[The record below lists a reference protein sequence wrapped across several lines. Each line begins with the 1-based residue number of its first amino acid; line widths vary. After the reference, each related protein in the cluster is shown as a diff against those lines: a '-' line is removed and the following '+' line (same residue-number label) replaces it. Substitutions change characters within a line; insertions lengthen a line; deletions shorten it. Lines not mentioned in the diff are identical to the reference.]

1 MIWIVGALIVL
12 LIAYVLDMSLL
23 VYAAYTVLGVMFVTK
38 WLTSRWIN
46 NTSAVRH
53 CPDVEVNVGATIDV
67 TIEVTNNSSLPVSWM
82 LVEDQF
88 PRGGVDSAKP
98 NLVVEGQ
105 RVAVIRLGS
114 RESRELKYTIKCARR
129 GYYQIGPLVMETGD
143 WFGFH
148 RRYQVLSKPSFI
160 LVLPK
165 TLNLDGY
172 DVASQRPIGEV
183 VLTHRLFEDP
193 TRIAGVRQY
202 ELGDPLNRV
211 NWRATA
217 RTGQLQCKQYE
228 ASTLAGATLLI
239 DFHVSSFDKAH
250 EPYRSELAIS
260 AAASLANAVYQM
272 GEQIGVVSNGR
283 DAVDRIREEGWIGD
297 WRTRD
302 EAQKSAAMIAKSE
315 RMRPVIVKTSKSPEQ
330 LDKILRTLARL
341 EKTDGMRLP
350 ELVIEAADQM
360 PRDATVI
367 VLVSQITMET
377 AIALGGLKRQGYAVT
392 AIVNSHNHEAY
403 AHVSSLLLAEGIQT
417 RHLSDESSIHSIC
430 QKQAYRI

>member
-12 LIAYVLDMSLL
+12 LFAYVFDMSLL
-23 VYAAYTVLGVMFVTK
+23 VYAAYTVLGVMFATR
-38 WLTSRWIN
+38 WLTSRWIA
-46 NTSAVRH
+46 NTSATRH
-53 CPDVEVNVGATIDV
+53 CPDAEVSVGATIDV
-67 TIEVTNNSSLPVSWM
+67 KIEIVNNSVLPVSWM

-88 PRGGVDSAKP
+88 PRGGVDSASP
-98 NLVVEGQ
+98 NLVVEGD
-105 RVAVIRLGS
+105 RVAVIRLKGH
-114 RESRELKYTIKCARR
+114 ETKVLNYTINCRRR

-160 LVLPK
+160 LVWPK
-165 TLNLDGY
+165 VKSLDGY
-172 DVASQRPIGEV
+172 DIASRRPIGEV

-217 RTGQLQCKQYE
+217 RTGTLQCKQYE

-239 DFHVSSFDKAH
+239 DFHNGSFDKQH
-250 EPYRSELAIS
+250 EPYRSELAIT
-260 AAASLANAVYQM
+260 AAASLANAVFQM
-272 GEQIGVVSNGR
+272 GEQIGIVSNGR

-297 WRTRD
+297 WRTRE
-302 EAQKSAAMIAKSE
+302 EALKSAAMKSKSD
-315 RMRPVIVKTSKSPEQ
+315 RLRPVIIKTQKSPDQ
-330 LDKILRTLARL
+330 LEKIQRGLARL

-367 VLVSQITMET
+367 VLVSQISMET

-417 RHLSDESSIHSIC
+417 RHLSDESSIQTIC